1 MTSKIRPYGLL
12 AEFSD
17 PQALIDACH
26 EARAAGLT
34 RMEAFSPFPLDAL
47 DAPLGLGGQ
56 RVAAFGIIG
65 GLAGALCGFGLQVY
79 ANLDY
84 PLNIGARPLI
94 ALPAFTVV
102 TFLLAVLF
110 AAVGAVLG
118 LLVQCRLPRL
128 HHPLFNASA
137 FTGASNDRLLLC
149 VLADDPRFDLH
160 HTQAWLASRALYV
173 TEVWP

>member
-1 MTSKIRPYGLL
+1 MNAPIQPYGLL

-17 PQALIDACH
+17 AQTLVEACQG
-26 EARAAGLT
+26 ARAAGLT
-34 RMEAFSPFPLDAL
+34 RMEAFSPFPLEAL
-47 DAPLGLGGQ
+47 DAPLGLGSG
-56 RVAAFGIIG
+56 RIAAFGIIG
-65 GLAGALCGFGLQVY
+65 GLLGACGGFGLQVY

-84 PLNIGARPLI
+84 PLDIGARPLI
-94 ALPAFTVV
+94 ALPAFSIV

-128 HHPLFNASA
+128 HHPLFNAAA
-137 FTGASNDRLLLC
+137 FTGASNDRFLLC
-149 VLADDPRFDLH
+149 ILAEDPLFDLQQ
-160 HTQAWLASRALYV
+160 TQAWLADQALYV

>member
-1 MTSKIRPYGLL
+1 MSAPTQPYGLL

-17 PQALIDACH
+17 AQALIDACLG
-26 EARAAGLT
+26 ARAAGLT
-34 RMEAFSPFPLDAL
+34 RMEAFSPFPLEAL
-47 DAPLGLGGQ
+47 DAPLGLGS
-56 RVAAFGIIG
+56 RRIAAFGIIG
-65 GLAGALCGFGLQVY
+65 GLTGALCGLGVQVY

-110 AAVGAVLG
+110 AAVAAVLG

-137 FTGASNDRLLLC
+137 FTGASNDRFLLC
-149 VLADDPRFDLH
+149 VLADDPRFELQR
-160 HTQAWLASRALYV
+160 TQAWLAERADYV